1 MSKLSS
7 LEALRNAKLKN
18 KHSVFSVYF
27 CLKNGMIKSYKISFF
42 DYNDAKILK
51 EMDSLM
57 KSEEFDRWLTNEEV
71 NKLRNGN

>member
-1 MSKLSS
+1 
-7 LEALRNAKLKN
+7 
-18 KHSVFSVYF
+18 
-27 CLKNGMIKSYKISFF
+27 MIKSYKISFF